1 MALQESVH
9 FFGELS
15 ADPFRGGNLLN
26 ACFTQATHGSKSPQQ
41 QIFPVLAY
49 TKAIIENTF
58 FDAFFHEQ
66 LMVRIGKPMGLIAD
80 ALKQP
85 QRRRIHWKPQRQ
97 CPARPVNLLAFLG
110 QANDGKI
117 VQA

>member
-9 FFGELS
+9 VFGQPTTNALRRS
-15 ADPFRGGNLLN
+15 NLFN
-26 ACFTQATHGSKSPQQ
+26 GRFPKATHGSKSPQQ

-49 TKAIIENTF
+49 TGAIIENAF

-66 LMVRIGKPMGLIAD
+66 LMIRIGEPMGLVTN
-80 ALKQP
+80 ALKQT
-85 QRRRIHWKPQRQ
+85 QRRRIHWQPQRQ
-97 CPARPVNLLAFLG
+97 CPGGPINLLAFLG
-110 QANDGKI
+110 QAYDRKI